1 MNKIQIE
8 MSLNEALEYIKNELK
23 RFGFEEVDDNIFK
36 KRYYGLPTTRQVID
50 FIQKIEEELRPFK
63 VEVLSSTIK
72 ELTIKVDD
80 TICYDGIVIID
91 DDEAVIL
98 DAADQI
104 LVSVFENDILL
115 TDTYGLSEEV

>member
-1 MNKIQIE
+1 MNTQ
-8 MSLNEALEYIKNELK
+8 NIKNELK
-23 RFGFEEVDDNIFK
+23 RFGFEEVGNNIFK
-36 KRYYGLPTTRQVID
+36 KRYYGLPTTRQVMD

>member
-1 MNKIQIE
+1 MNTQ
-8 MSLNEALEYIKNELK
+8 NIKNELK

>member
-1 MNKIQIE
+1 MTKMNQMNVKT
-8 MSLNEALEYIKNELK
+8 KLK
-23 RFGFEEVDDNIFK
+23 KFGFKEIDNNILK
-36 KRYYGLPTTRQVID
+36 KRYYGLPTTSQVMD

-104 LVSVFENDILL
+104 LVSVFKNDILL

>member
-1 MNKIQIE
+1 MNTQ
-8 MSLNEALEYIKNELK
+8 NIKNELK
-23 RFGFEEVDDNIFK
+23 KFGFEEVGDNIFK
-36 KRYYGLPTTRQVID
+36 KRYCGLPTTRQVID

>member
-1 MNKIQIE
+1 MNTQ
-8 MSLNEALEYIKNELK
+8 NIKNELK
-23 RFGFEEVDDNIFK
+23 RFGFEEVGNNIFK